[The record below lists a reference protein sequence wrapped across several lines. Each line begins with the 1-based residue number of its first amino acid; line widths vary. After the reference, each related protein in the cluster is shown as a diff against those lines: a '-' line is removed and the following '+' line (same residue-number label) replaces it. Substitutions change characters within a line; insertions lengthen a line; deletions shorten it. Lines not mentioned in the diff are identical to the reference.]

1 MSNDRAEPLRIIV
14 LSGST
19 GRTCNEVVR
28 AALAQFDEP
37 NVKVIRKTNVRTAK
51 AAVKVV
57 KEAAETGA
65 VVCHSMVAPKAR
77 EAVVEQA
84 KKLHVPNVD
93 VLGPVL
99 TLFEDHLGKPPR
111 RRAGLSYQYQKE
123 HFDRIDAVSFTLRHD
138 DGCHITDL
146 SNADVVIVGVSRV
159 SKSVTCFYLAYRG
172 IRAANVPLIPD
183 CEPLPQLLAMDP
195 RKVIGLTMNPHRL
208 DKVREA
214 RIQMMG
220 PGPFQDYGDVQEIRR
235 EIEFANT
242 LMARHHWRKIDVSY
256 MSVEEVAKEVMSML
270 DE

>member
-1 MSNDRAEPLRIIV
+1 MSGDQTKPLKIIV

-19 GRTCNEVVR
+19 GRTCDEVVS
-28 AALAQFDEP
+28 AALAQFDDP
-37 NVKVIRKTNVRTAK
+37 NVKLIHKTSVRSAK
-51 AAVKVV
+51 AAVQVV
-57 KEAAETGA
+57 KEAAKVGA
-65 VVCHSMVAPKAR
+65 VICHSIVASKAR

-84 KKLHVPNVD
+84 KKLRVPTVD

-111 RRAGLSYQYQKE
+111 RRAGLSYQFQKE

-146 SNADVVIVGVSRV
+146 AKADVVIVGVSRS

-172 IRAANVPLIPD
+172 VRAANVPLIPD

-214 RIQMMG
+214 RIRMMG
-220 PGPFQDYGDVQEIRR
+220 PGPFQEYGDVLEIRR
-235 EIEFANT
+235 EVEFANT
-242 LMARHHWRKIDVSY
+242 LMARHRWRKIDVSY

-270 DE
+270 EE